1 MVNDDFS
8 GHEDRLDAVIFQND
22 EYGTQVRFTVTE
34 FMDRYYI
41 GLRRY
46 YLSFEGE
53 WLPTKVG
60 FSFPYDLH
68 TTTNLFCAFTE
79 LLSKAEVLAEVHRES
94 EKRNVKSD
102 ADVPERPPE

>member
-1 MVNDDFS
+1 MVNDDFE
-8 GHEDRLDAVIFQND
+8 GHEDRLDAVIFENE

-41 GLRRY
+41 GFRRY

-60 FSFPYDLH
+60 FSFPYNLR
-68 TTTNLFCAFTE
+68 TTTRLFKAFCK
-79 LLSKAEVLAEVHRES
+79 LLSKAEVLEEVYRES
-94 EKRNVKSD
+94 EKKDVESD
-102 ADVPERPPE
+102 ADVSESPPD